1 MSLRTARVS
10 ALLAATLL
18 SSGSLALPAAAQQ
31 AGGCLQVQVDNPHPG
46 DPFTQGK
53 IEVSGRASDSAAQ
66 SGSGVDRVQIFV
78 DSRDLG
84 GQQVGEADATLPAGA
99 PPDVTASSITGAR
112 FSVLADLSSADLGNH
127 TLFVYARSA
136 VSGAEVVAGVPIN
149 VGATPLGTAG
159 TLSSGQPPV
168 TTASPECQQPAA
180 PVSTS
185 NQNSSSTTANTSTT
199 PDETISVVLD
209 APHPGAV
216 LTPGRYEVSGR
227 ASSNTSSIDRVQVFL
242 DNRDLGG
249 VSLGDA
255 TISGNRFHAIVNFPT
270 NQFGL
275 HSVFVY
281 ARSSGSQKEGI
292 ATTGVN
298 ITSSH

>member
-1 MSLRTARVS
+1 MSFGMARASGLVVAA
-10 ALLAATLL
+10 AL
-18 SSGSLALPAAAQQ
+18 SFSVLPAAAQT
-31 AGGCLQVQVDNPHPG
+31 AGCIQLQVDNPHPG
-46 DPFTQGK
+46 DPFFQGK
-53 IEVSGRASDSAAQ
+53 VDVGGRATDSAAQ
-66 SGSGVDRVQIFV
+66 SGSGIDRVQIFV

-84 GQQVGEADATLPAGA
+84 GQQVGEADLNVPAGA
-99 PPDVTASSITGAR
+99 SPDITQSSISGPR
-112 FSVLADLSSADLGNH
+112 FSVLADLSSADLGGH

-168 TTASPECQQPAA
+168 TAASPECQQPAA
-180 PVSTS
+180 PVSTC
-185 NQNSSSTTANTSTT
+185 NQTSSSTIANTEATAQ
-199 PDETISVVLD
+199 ETISVVLD

-216 LTPGRYEVSGR
+216 LTPGKYEVSGR
-227 ASSNTSSIDRVQVFL
+227 ASSNTSNIDRVQLFL

-249 VSLGDA
+249 FSLGEA
-255 TISGNRFHAIVNFPT
+255 QLSGNRFHAVVDFPQ
-270 NQFGL
+270 NAVGL

-281 ARSSGSQKEGI
+281 ARSAGSQKEGI

-298 ITSSH
+298 ITSSR